1 MCTVWAWRETEGP
14 AYSVMDKR
22 YIKFFDGYRA
32 AYGLADFEHEEAK
45 VDPESGK
52 KKPVY
57 RWNFEPLTEKIYQS
71 HLEGKLSIGIQPC
84 NENSEARLGIID
96 IDPKDYDDFNKKFFI
111 DIIQDYELPL
121 IPIESKSG
129 GLHLCLFMDH
139 FTDAKA
145 IKAFLTNLLPL
156 FKLKPGNEIFPKQ
169 TELTRD
175 EETGKLKPGQFINLP
190 YYGGTRRALN
200 TDGTPF
206 EIDKFLQVV
215 EANLISK
222 EDLKVITENID
233 NKIYEGVD
241 GDLIDGPPCLADISK
256 ISNKEGFDGK
266 DRFMYN
272 YHVFVKMKYPDGWE
286 QKVKNAP
293 VKFFEERHAN
303 AWDDKLLNAKV
314 KSWKR
319 SDKSYTCTQ
328 SPLSEFCKKG
338 ICVKKKFGVLA
349 GSKGS
354 YPLLTNLRKIEI
366 FEEPEYEFDVT
377 KSDGISTA
385 TVFCKS
391 IEHLNDQ
398 RKRRNAIAKAAG
410 FPPPIIKGDEDQIVL
425 ETLYKTQKKVQPPI
439 GTSPKEKLH
448 DVLHTKIHGPK
459 ATNDAAFKSGSV
471 LIEGEYA
478 YFKFD
483 KFYDRLKSKDW
494 KYKEEKTG
502 RMMQVIYEKCEIQFL
517 DQKRFPSKEQ
527 GRYHA
532 SVKNVVQINT
542 KSFEE
547 VPIYHK
553 KIKHQTEIM

>member
-1 MCTVWAWRETEGP
+1 
-14 AYSVMDKR
+14 MDKR
-22 YIKFFDGYRA
+22 YIKFFDGYRD
-32 AYGLADFEHEEAK
+32 AYGLADFEHQEAK

-57 RWNFEPLTEKIYQS
+57 RWNYEPLTEEIYEA
-71 HLEGKLSIGIQPC
+71 HLNGKLSIGIQPC
-84 NENSEARLGIID
+84 NEDSEARLGVID

-111 DIIQDYELPL
+111 DIIQNYDLPL

-129 GLHLCLFMDH
+129 GLHLCLFMDQ

-145 IKAFLTNLLPL
+145 IKSFLTNLLPL
-156 FKLKPGNEIFPKQ
+156 FKLKPNNEIFPKQ

-190 YYGGTRRALN
+190 YYGNKRRALN
-200 TDGTPF
+200 IDGTPF
-206 EIDKFLQVV
+206 DLDKFLEVAQ
-215 EANLISK
+215 ANLVSK
-222 EDLKVITENID
+222 GQLEIITHNID
-233 NKIYEGVD
+233 KKIYEGTD
-241 GDLIDGPPCLADISK
+241 ADLMDGPPCLADISK
-256 ISNKEGFDGK
+256 ISNNEGFDGK

-272 YHVFVKMKYPDGWE
+272 YHVFAKMKYPDGWE

-303 AWDDKLLNAKV
+303 AWDDKILNAKL

-319 SDKSYTCTQ
+319 SDKGYTCTQ
-328 SPLSEFCKKG
+328 SPLSDFCKKG
-338 ICVKKKFGVLA
+338 ICVKKRFGVLA

-354 YPLLTNLRKIEI
+354 YPVLTNLRKIEI

-377 KSDGISTA
+377 KPDGIATA
-385 TVFCKS
+385 TVFCRS

-410 FPPPIIKGDEDQIVL
+410 FLPPLIKGDEEQKVM
-425 ETLYKTQKKVQPPI
+425 EELYKTQTKVSPPI
-439 GTSPKEKLH
+439 GTSPREKLH
-448 DVLHTKIHGPK
+448 DVLHAKINGPSAK
-459 ATNDAAFKSGSV
+459 NDAAFKSGSV

-478 YFKFD
+478 FFKFE
-483 KFYDRLKSKDW
+483 KLYDRLKAKDW

-502 RMMQVIYEKCEIQFL
+502 RIMQHTYRECEIQFL
-517 DQKRFPSKEQ
+517 EQKRFPTKEK
-527 GRYHA
+527 GKHN
-532 SVKNVVQINT
+532 SSTKNVVQINI

-547 VPIYHK
+547 APIYHK
-553 KIKHQTEIM
+553 KLKHKTEIM

>member
-1 MCTVWAWRETEGP
+1 
-14 AYSVMDKR
+14 MDKR

-57 RWNFEPLTEKIYQS
+57 RWNYEPLTEQVYQS
-71 HLEGKLSIGIQPC
+71 HLEGKISIGIQPC
-84 NENSEARLGIID
+84 NQDSEARLGVID
-96 IDPKDYDDFNKKFFI
+96 VDPTDYDNFNKKFFI
-111 DIIQDYELPL
+111 DVIQDYELPL

-129 GLHLCLFMDH
+129 GLHLCLFMDQ

-145 IKAFLTNLLPL
+145 VKSFLTNLLPL
-156 FKLKPGNEIFPKQ
+156 FKLKPSNEIFPKQ
-169 TELTRD
+169 TELTRE

-190 YYGGTRRALN
+190 YYGGQRCALN
-200 TDGTPF
+200 TDGTLF
-206 EIDKFLQVV
+206 QLDKFLELV
-215 EANLISK
+215 EANLVSK
-222 EDLKVITENID
+222 DQLKIITENID
-233 NKIYEGVD
+233 KKIYEGTD
-241 GDLIDGPPCLADISK
+241 ADLMDGPPCLADISK
-256 ISNKEGFDGK
+256 ISKKDGFDGK

-272 YHVFVKMKYPDGWE
+272 YHVFAKMKYPDGWE

-303 AWDDKLLNAKV
+303 AWDDKILVAKL

-319 SDKSYTCTQ
+319 SDKGYTCTQ
-328 SPLSEFCKKG
+328 SPLSDFCKKG
-338 ICVKKKFGVLA
+338 ICVKKRFGVLA

-354 YPLLTNLRKIEI
+354 YPILTNLRKIEI
-366 FEEPEYEFDVT
+366 FEEPEYEFDIT
-377 KSDGISTA
+377 KPDGIATA
-385 TVFCKS
+385 TVFCRS

-410 FPPPIIKGDEDQIVL
+410 FLPPLIKGDEEQRVMDD
-425 ETLYKTQKKVQPPI
+425 LYKTQKTVQPPI

-448 DVLHTKIHGPK
+448 DVLHSKINGPK

-471 LIEGEYA
+471 LMEGDYA
-478 YFKFD
+478 FFKFD

-502 RMMQVIYEKCEIQFL
+502 RMMQLIYKSCDVQFL

-527 GRYHA
+527 GKYTA
-532 SVKNVVQINT
+532 SVKNVVQINI
-542 KSFEE
+542 KNFEE
-547 VPIYHK
+547 VPIHHTKIQHK
-553 KIKHQTEIM
+553 TEIM

>member
-1 MCTVWAWRETEGP
+1 
-14 AYSVMDKR
+14 MDKR
-22 YIKFFDGYRA
+22 YIKFFDGYRN
-32 AYGLADFEHEEAK
+32 AYGLADFEHQEAK

-57 RWNFEPLTEKIYQS
+57 RWNYEPLTEAIYEA
-71 HLEGKLSIGIQPC
+71 HLNGKLSIGIQPC
-84 NENSEARLGIID
+84 NENSEARLGVID

-111 DIIQDYELPL
+111 DIIQDFDLPL

-129 GLHLCLFMDH
+129 GLHLCLFMDQ

-145 IKAFLTNLLPL
+145 IKSFLTNLLPL
-156 FKLKPGNEIFPKQ
+156 FKLKPNNEIFPKQ

-190 YYGGTRRALN
+190 YYGNKRRALN
-200 TDGTPF
+200 IDGTPF
-206 EIDKFLQVV
+206 AIDKFLEVV
-215 EANLISK
+215 EANLVSK
-222 EDLKVITENID
+222 GQLEIITANID
-233 NKIYEGVD
+233 KKIYEGTD
-241 GDLIDGPPCLADISK
+241 ADLMDGPPCLADISK

-272 YHVFVKMKYPDGWE
+272 YHVFAKMKYPDGWE

-303 AWDDKLLNAKV
+303 AWDDKILNAKL

-319 SDKSYTCTQ
+319 SDKGYTCTQ
-328 SPLSEFCKKG
+328 SPLSDFCKKG
-338 ICVKKKFGVLA
+338 ICVKKRFGVLA

-354 YPLLTNLRKIEI
+354 YPVLTNLRKIEI

-377 KSDGISTA
+377 KPDGIATA
-385 TVFCKS
+385 TVYCRS

-410 FPPPIIKGDEDQIVL
+410 FLPPLIKGDEEQKVM
-425 ETLYKTQKKVQPPI
+425 EELYKTQTKVQPPI
-439 GTSPKEKLH
+439 GTSPREKLH
-448 DVLHTKIHGPK
+448 DVLHAKINGPR
-459 ATNDAAFKSGSV
+459 AANDAAFKSGSA

-478 YFKFD
+478 FFKFE
-483 KFYDRLKSKDW
+483 KFYDRLKAKDW

-502 RMMQVIYEKCEIQFL
+502 RIMQHTYRECEIQFL
-517 DQKRFPSKEQ
+517 EQKRFPTTEKGKHNS
-527 GRYHA
+527 
-532 SVKNVVQINT
+532 STKNVVQINI
-542 KSFEE
+542 KSFEQ
-547 VPIYHK
+547 VPIHHQKLKHK
-553 KIKHQTEIM
+553 TEIM

>member
-1 MCTVWAWRETEGP
+1 
-14 AYSVMDKR
+14 MDKR

-57 RWNFEPLTEKIYQS
+57 RWNYEPLTEQVYQS
-71 HLEGKLSIGIQPC
+71 HLEGKISIGIQPC
-84 NENSEARLGIID
+84 NQDSEARLGVID
-96 IDPKDYDDFNKKFFI
+96 VDPTDYDNFNKKFFI
-111 DIIQDYELPL
+111 DVIQDYELPL

-129 GLHLCLFMDH
+129 GLHLCLFMDQ

-145 IKAFLTNLLPL
+145 VKSFLTNLLPL
-156 FKLKPGNEIFPKQ
+156 FKLKPSNEIFPKQ
-169 TELTRD
+169 TELTRE

-190 YYGGTRRALN
+190 YYGGQRCALN
-200 TDGTPF
+200 TDGTLF
-206 EIDKFLQVV
+206 QLDKFLELV
-215 EANLISK
+215 EANLVSK
-222 EDLKVITENID
+222 DQLKIITENID
-233 NKIYEGVD
+233 KKIYEGTD
-241 GDLIDGPPCLADISK
+241 ADLMDGPPCLADISK
-256 ISNKEGFDGK
+256 ISKKDGFDGK

-272 YHVFVKMKYPDGWE
+272 YHVFAKMKYPDGWE

-303 AWDDKLLNAKV
+303 AWDDKILVAKL

-319 SDKSYTCTQ
+319 SDKGYTCTQ
-328 SPLSEFCKKG
+328 SPLSDFCKKG
-338 ICVKKKFGVLA
+338 ICVKKRFGVLA

-354 YPLLTNLRKIEI
+354 YPILTNLRKIEI
-366 FEEPEYEFDVT
+366 FEEPEYEFDIT
-377 KSDGISTA
+377 KPDGIATA
-385 TVFCKS
+385 TVFCRS

-410 FPPPIIKGDEDQIVL
+410 FLPPLIKGDEEQRVMDD
-425 ETLYKTQKKVQPPI
+425 LYKTQKTVQPPI

-448 DVLHTKIHGPK
+448 DVLHSKINGPK

-471 LIEGEYA
+471 LMEGDYA
-478 YFKFD
+478 FFKFD

-502 RMMQVIYEKCEIQFL
+502 RMMQLIYKSCDVQFL

-527 GRYHA
+527 GKYTA
-532 SVKNVVQINT
+532 SVKNVVQINI
-542 KSFEE
+542 KDFEE
-547 VPIYHK
+547 VPIHHTN
-553 KIKHQTEIM
+553 IKHKTEIM

>member
-1 MCTVWAWRETEGP
+1 
-14 AYSVMDKR
+14 MDKR

-32 AYGLADFEHEEAK
+32 AYGLADFEHQEAK

-57 RWNFEPLTEKIYQS
+57 RWNYEPLTEEVYQA
-71 HLEGKLSIGIQPC
+71 HLNGKVSIGIQPC
-84 NENSEARLGIID
+84 NEDSEARLGVID
-96 IDPKDYDDFNKKFFI
+96 VDPKDYDDFNKKFFI
-111 DIIQDYELPL
+111 DVIQDYELPL

-129 GLHLCLFMDH
+129 GLHLCLFMDQ

-145 IKAFLTNLLPL
+145 VKSFLTNLLTL
-156 FKLKPGNEIFPKQ
+156 FKLKPSNEIFPKQ

-175 EETGKLKPGQFINLP
+175 EDTGKLKPGQFINLP
-190 YYGGTRRALN
+190 YYGDKRRALN
-200 TDGTPF
+200 IDGTPF
-206 EIDKFLQVV
+206 ELDKFLEVV
-215 EANLISK
+215 EANLVSK
-222 EDLKVITENID
+222 GQLEIITANID
-233 NKIYEGVD
+233 KKIYEGTD
-241 GDLIDGPPCLADISK
+241 ADLMDGPPCLADISK
-256 ISNKEGFDGK
+256 VSNKEGFDGK

-272 YHVFVKMKYPDGWE
+272 YHVFAKMKYPDGWE

-303 AWDDKLLNAKV
+303 AWDDKILTAKL

-319 SDKSYTCTQ
+319 SDKGYTCTQ
-328 SPLSEFCKKG
+328 SPLSDFCKKG
-338 ICVKKKFGVLA
+338 ICVKKRFGVLA

-354 YPLLTNLRKIEI
+354 YPILTNLRKIEI

-377 KSDGISTA
+377 KPDGIATA
-385 TVFCKS
+385 TVFCRS

-410 FPPPIIKGDEDQIVL
+410 FLPPLIKGDEEQKVM
-425 ETLYKTQKKVQPPI
+425 EELYKTQKAVQPPI
-439 GTSPKEKLH
+439 GTSPREKLH
-448 DVLHTKIHGPK
+448 DVLHAKINGPR
-459 ATNDAAFKSGSV
+459 ASNDAAFKSGSV

-478 YFKFD
+478 FFKFE

-502 RMMQVIYEKCEIQFL
+502 RIMENTYRECEIQFL
-517 DQKRFPSKEQ
+517 EQKRFPSKEA
-527 GRYHA
+527 GRYN
-532 SVKNVVQINT
+532 SSTKNVVQINL

-547 VPIYHK
+547 VPIYHTK
-553 KIKHQTEIM
+553 TKHKTEIM

>member
-1 MCTVWAWRETEGP
+1 
-14 AYSVMDKR
+14 MDKR
-22 YIKFFDGYRA
+22 YIKFFDGYRD
-32 AYGLADFEHEEAK
+32 AYGLADFEHQEAK

-57 RWNFEPLTEKIYQS
+57 RWNYEPLTEAIYEA
-71 HLEGKLSIGIQPC
+71 HLNGKLSIGIQPC
-84 NENSEARLGIID
+84 NENSEARLGVID

-111 DIIQDYELPL
+111 DIIQDFDLPL

-129 GLHLCLFMDH
+129 GLHLCLFMDQ

-145 IKAFLTNLLPL
+145 LKSFLTNLLPL
-156 FKLKPGNEIFPKQ
+156 FKLKPNNEIFPKQ

-190 YYGGTRRALN
+190 YYGNKRRALN
-200 TDGTPF
+200 IDGTPF
-206 EIDKFLQVV
+206 AIDKFLEVV
-215 EANLISK
+215 EANLVSK
-222 EDLKVITENID
+222 GQLEIITANID
-233 NKIYEGVD
+233 KKIYEGTD
-241 GDLIDGPPCLADISK
+241 ADLMDGPPCLADISK

-272 YHVFVKMKYPDGWE
+272 YHVFAKMKYPDGWE

-303 AWDDKLLNAKV
+303 AWDDKILNAKL

-319 SDKSYTCTQ
+319 SDKGYTCTQ
-328 SPLSEFCKKG
+328 SPLSDFCKKG
-338 ICVKKKFGVLA
+338 ICVKKRFGVLA

-354 YPLLTNLRKIEI
+354 YPVLTNLRKIEI

-377 KSDGISTA
+377 KPDGIATA
-385 TVFCKS
+385 TVFCRS

-410 FPPPIIKGDEDQIVL
+410 FLPPLIKGDEEQKVM
-425 ETLYKTQKKVQPPI
+425 EELYKTQTKVQPPI
-439 GTSPKEKLH
+439 GTSPREKLH
-448 DVLHTKIHGPK
+448 DVLHAKINGPR
-459 ATNDAAFKSGSV
+459 AANDAAFKSGSA

-478 YFKFD
+478 FFKFE
-483 KFYDRLKSKDW
+483 KFYDRLKAKDW

-502 RMMQVIYEKCEIQFL
+502 RIMQHTYRECEIQFL
-517 DQKRFPSKEQ
+517 EQKRFPTTEKGKHNS
-527 GRYHA
+527 
-532 SVKNVVQINT
+532 STKNVVQINI
-542 KSFEE
+542 KSFEQ
-547 VPIYHK
+547 VPIHHQKLKHK
-553 KIKHQTEIM
+553 TEIM

>member
-1 MCTVWAWRETEGP
+1 MWARTETERP
-14 AYSVMDKR
+14 TSSVMDKR
-22 YIKFFDGYRA
+22 YIKFFDGYRD
-32 AYGLADFEHEEAK
+32 AYGLADFEHQEAK

-57 RWNFEPLTEKIYQS
+57 RWNYEPLTEKVYQS
-71 HLEGKLSIGIQPC
+71 HLEGKISIGIQPC
-84 NENSEARLGIID
+84 NENSEARLGVID
-96 IDPKDYDDFNKKFFI
+96 VDPTDYDDFNKKFFI
-111 DIIQDYELPL
+111 DVIQDYNLPL

-129 GLHLCLFMDH
+129 GLHLCLFIDNFMS
-139 FTDAKA
+139 AKD
-145 IKAFLTNLLPL
+145 IVSFLTNLLPL
-156 FKLKPGNEIFPKQ
+156 FKLKPNNEIFPKQ

-190 YYGGTRRALN
+190 YYGSKRRALN
-200 TDGTPF
+200 VDGTPF

-215 EANLISK
+215 EANLVSK
-222 EDLKVITENID
+222 DQLDTITQGID
-233 NKIYEGVD
+233 KKIYEDVNED
-241 GDLIDGPPCLADISK
+241 FIDGPPCLAAISK

-272 YHVFVKMKYPDGWE
+272 YHVLVKMRYPDGWE

-293 VKFFEERHAN
+293 VKYFNETHGN
-303 AWDDKLLNAKV
+303 AWTDQKLKSKINSWAKSE
-314 KSWKR
+314 KG
-319 SDKSYTCTQ
+319 YTCTED
-328 SPLSEFCKKG
+328 PLWSFCKKG

-354 YPLLTNLRKIEI
+354 YPILTNLRKIEI

-377 KSDGISTA
+377 KPDGIGKA
-385 TVFCKS
+385 TVHCRS
-391 IEHLNDQ
+391 VEHLNEQ
-398 RKRRNAIAKAAG
+398 IKRRNAISKAAG
-410 FPPPIIKGDEDQIVL
+410 FLPPRIKGEEEQRIMDAL
-425 ETLYKTQKKVQPPI
+425 YETQQSVQPPI

-459 ATNDAAFKSGSV
+459 AANDAAFKSGAV

-478 YFKFD
+478 FFKFD

-502 RMMQVIYEKCEIQFL
+502 RMMQAIYDSCDIQFL

-553 KIKHQTEIM
+553 KIKHKTEIM

>member
-1 MCTVWAWRETEGP
+1 
-14 AYSVMDKR
+14 MDKR
-22 YIKFFDGYRA
+22 YIKFFDGYRE
-32 AYGLADFEHEEAK
+32 AYGLADFEHAEAK

-57 RWNFEPLTEKIYQS
+57 RWNYEPLTEAIYEA
-71 HLEGKLSIGIQPC
+71 HLNGKLSIGIQPC
-84 NENSEARLGIID
+84 NENSEARLGVID

-111 DIIQDYELPL
+111 DIIQDFDLPL

-129 GLHLCLFMDH
+129 GLHLCLFMDQ

-145 IKAFLTNLLPL
+145 LKSFLTNLLPL
-156 FKLKPGNEIFPKQ
+156 FKLKPNNEIFPKQ

-190 YYGGTRRALN
+190 YYGNNRRALN
-200 TDGTPF
+200 IDGTPF
-206 EIDKFLQVV
+206 AIDKFLEVV
-215 EANLISK
+215 EANLVSK
-222 EDLKVITENID
+222 GQLEIITANID
-233 NKIYEGVD
+233 KKIYEGTD
-241 GDLIDGPPCLADISK
+241 ADLMDGPPCLADISK

-272 YHVFVKMKYPDGWE
+272 YHVFAKMKYPDGWE

-303 AWDDKLLNAKV
+303 AWDDKILNAKL

-319 SDKSYTCTQ
+319 SDKGYTCTQ
-328 SPLSEFCKKG
+328 SPLSDFCKKG
-338 ICVKKKFGVLA
+338 ICVKKRFGVLA

-354 YPLLTNLRKIEI
+354 YPVLTNLRKIEI

-377 KSDGISTA
+377 KPDGIATA
-385 TVFCKS
+385 TVFCRS

-410 FPPPIIKGDEDQIVL
+410 FLPPLIKGDEEQKVM
-425 ETLYKTQKKVQPPI
+425 EELYKTQTKVQPPI
-439 GTSPKEKLH
+439 GTSPREKLH
-448 DVLHTKIHGPK
+448 DVLHAKINGPR
-459 ATNDAAFKSGSV
+459 AANDAAFKSGSA

-478 YFKFD
+478 FFKFE
-483 KFYDRLKSKDW
+483 KFYDRLKAKDW

-502 RMMQVIYEKCEIQFL
+502 RIMQHTYRECEIQFL
-517 DQKRFPSKEQ
+517 EQKRFPTTEKGKHNS
-527 GRYHA
+527 
-532 SVKNVVQINT
+532 STKNVVQINI
-542 KSFEE
+542 KSFEQ
-547 VPIYHK
+547 VPIHHQKLKHK
-553 KIKHQTEIM
+553 TEIM